1 MEEKTTHD
9 YIREHLLKDIVFVPF
24 DIEDKI
30 RFDLFTKIE
39 EVLG

>member
-9 YIREHLLKDIVFVPF
+9 CIREHLLRDVVFVPF
-24 DIEDKI
+24 NIEDKI

-39 EVLG
+39 NVLG